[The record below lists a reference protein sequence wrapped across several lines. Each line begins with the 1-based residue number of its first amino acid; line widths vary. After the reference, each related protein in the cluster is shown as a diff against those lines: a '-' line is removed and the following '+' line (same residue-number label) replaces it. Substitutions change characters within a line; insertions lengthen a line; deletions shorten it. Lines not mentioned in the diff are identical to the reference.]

1 MLIDPISLQDFI
13 SAIELGTIAKAAQRE
28 RIAPAAVS
36 KRLSE
41 LERSLRCQL
50 LTRSNKGIKPTTA
63 GLALTQLGRRVLN
76 DMESVYAQ
84 MRGFSSGT
92 RGQIRIY
99 ANMAV
104 ISEFLPRELEEF
116 VARHPDVDINL
127 EETTSPEIV
136 RAVSEN
142 AADVGLFVLG
152 IPTHGLTVFPYH
164 EDELVLV
171 VSNRNPLA
179 KRKVV
184 SLSDILNSELVNL
197 RTGSW
202 LDFQLA
208 NAVTAIGGTLK
219 SRIRVTN
226 FEGVV
231 PDGRSGAREL
241 ESCPKKPF
249 QLYQRTIIIISVKL
263 KESWSR
269 RQLGV
274 CVRSYAELPVASKLL
289 VDHLRQRP

>member
-1 MLIDPISLQDFI
+1 MLIDPVSLQVFI
-13 SAIELGTIAKAAQRE
+13 SAVEQGTIAKAALRE

-63 GLALTQLGRRVLN
+63 GLALIQLGRRVLN

-84 MRGFSSGT
+84 MRGYSSGT

-104 ISEFLPRELEEF
+104 IAEFLPRELEEF
-116 VARHPDVDINL
+116 VARHPNVDISL

-152 IPTHGLTVFPYH
+152 IPTRGLTVFPYH
-164 EDELVLV
+164 EDDLVLV
-171 VSNRNPLA
+171 VSNRHALA
-179 KRKVV
+179 KRKLV
-184 SLSDILNSELVNL
+184 SVSDIFDFELVNL

-208 NAVTAIGGTLK
+208 NAATAIGRTLK
-219 SRIRVTN
+219 SRIRVTS
-226 FEGVV
+226 FEALCLMVEAGLGVGIM
-231 PDGRSGAREL
+231 PQ
-241 ESCPKKPF
+241 KPF
-249 QLYQRTIIIISVKL
+249 QLYQRSLKISGVKL
-263 KESWSR
+263 KEPWAH

-274 CVRSYAELPVASKLL
+274 CVRSYGDLAVASKLL
-289 VDHLRQRP
+289 VDHLRQRL